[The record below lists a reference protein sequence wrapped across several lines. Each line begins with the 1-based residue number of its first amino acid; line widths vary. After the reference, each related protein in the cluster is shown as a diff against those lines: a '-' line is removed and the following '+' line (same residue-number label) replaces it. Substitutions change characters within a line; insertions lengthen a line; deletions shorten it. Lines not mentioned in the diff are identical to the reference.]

1 MGILSAIFSG
11 VGIRAIL
18 ESILYT
24 LPAVLIALTFHEF
37 AHAYVAYKNGDP
49 TARNLGRMTL
59 NPLAHLDVWG
69 FVCMLL
75 VGFGWAKPVPVNPNN
90 YRNYK
95 KGELTVSLA
104 GVTMNLIIGII
115 GALASAITRYVA
127 TNNGYYYYD
136 IVNGIGVAGKIYYVF
151 LNLCCIN
158 CALMVFNLIPI
169 YPLDGYHVFEVLL
182 GRVISPRVFEFLRK
196 YGQMILLIV
205 IFVGN
210 RSGFSLVGYLT
221 QYVAKGLLYASD
233 WLVSLFV

>member
-11 VGIRAIL
+11 EGISAIL

-115 GALASAITRYVA
+115 GALASAIT
-127 TNNGYYYYD
+127 
-136 IVNGIGVAGKIYYVF
+136 VNGIGAAGKIYYVF

-221 QYVAKGLLYASD
+221 QYVAEGLLYASD

>member
-11 VGIRAIL
+11 EGIGAIL

-69 FVCMLL
+69 FICMLL

-115 GALASAITRYVA
+115 GALASTITFYVA
-127 TNNGYYYYD
+127 AKNGNYYY
-136 IVNGIGVAGKIYYVF
+136 VMNGIGAAGKIYYIF
-151 LNLCCIN
+151 FYLCYIN

-196 YGQMILLIV
+196 YGQIILLMF

-210 RSGFSLVGYLT
+210 RSGFSPVSYLT
-221 QYVAKGLLYASD
+221 QYVVQGLLHVSD
-233 WLVSLFV
+233 LLVSLFV

>member
-11 VGIRAIL
+11 EGIRAIL

-115 GALASAITRYVA
+115 GALASAIT
-127 TNNGYYYYD
+127 
-136 IVNGIGVAGKIYYVF
+136 VNGIGAAGKIYFIFKY
-151 LNLCCIN
+151 LCYTN

-182 GRVISPRVFEFLRK
+182 GRVISPGVFEFLRK

-210 RSGFSLVGYLT
+210 RSGFSPVGYLT
-221 QYVAKGLLYASD
+221 HYVAEGLLHASK

>member
-24 LPAVLIALTFHEF
+24 LPVVLIALTFHEF

-136 IVNGIGVAGKIYYVF
+136 IVNGIGAAGKIYFIFYY
-151 LNLCCIN
+151 LCRIN
-158 CALMVFNLIPI
+158 CAI

>member
-127 TNNGYYYYD
+127 TNNGYYDYD
-136 IVNGIGVAGKIYYVF
+136 IVNGIGVAGKIYFIF
-151 LNLCCIN
+151 LYLCKIN

-182 GRVISPRVFEFLRK
+182 GRVISPGVFEFLRK

>member
-11 VGIRAIL
+11 EGISAIL

-115 GALASAITRYVA
+115 GALASAITFYVA
-127 TNNGYYYYD
+127 TNNGYYSD
-136 IVNGIGVAGKIYYVF
+136 NIVNGIGAAGKIYYIF
-151 LNLCCIN
+151 RYLCKIN

-182 GRVISPRVFEFLRK
+182 GRVISPGVFEFLRK

-210 RSGFSLVGYLT
+210 RSGFSPVDHLT

>member
-11 VGIRAIL
+11 EGIRAIL

-115 GALASAITRYVA
+115 GALASAIT
-127 TNNGYYYYD
+127 
-136 IVNGIGVAGKIYYVF
+136 VNGIGAAGKIYFIFKY
-151 LNLCCIN
+151 LCYTN

-182 GRVISPRVFEFLRK
+182 GRVISPGVFEFLRK

-221 QYVAKGLLYASD
+221 QYVAEGLLYASD

>member
-11 VGIRAIL
+11 EGIIAIL

-59 NPLAHLDVWG
+59 NPLAHIDTLG

-75 VGFGWAKPVPVNPNN
+75 VGFGWAKPVPVNSNN

-95 KGELTVSLA
+95 KGEITVSLA

-115 GALASAITRYVA
+115 SALACAITFYVSIKSGS
-127 TNNGYYYYD
+127 NYLD
-136 IVNGIGVAGKIYYVF
+136 VVDGIGVAGKIYYILF
-151 LNLCCIN
+151 YLCYIN

-169 YPLDGYHVFEVLL
+169 YPLDGYHVFEILL
-182 GRVISPRVFEFLRK
+182 GRVLSPKVFGFLRK
-196 YGQMILLIV
+196 YGQMILMIA
-205 IFVGN
+205 IIVGN

-221 QYVAKGLLYASD
+221 QHVVEGLLSASD
-233 WLVSLFV
+233 WLVRLFV

>member
-11 VGIRAIL
+11 EGISAIF

-115 GALASAITRYVA
+115 GALASAIT
-127 TNNGYYYYD
+127 
-136 IVNGIGVAGKIYYVF
+136 VNGIGAAGKIYFIFYY
-151 LNLCCIN
+151 LCRIN

-221 QYVAKGLLYASD
+221 QYVAEGLLYASD

>member
-115 GALASAITRYVA
+115 GALASAIT
-127 TNNGYYYYD
+127 
-136 IVNGIGVAGKIYYVF
+136 VNGIGAAGKIYYVF
-151 LNLCCIN
+151 LNLCYIN

-182 GRVISPRVFEFLRK
+182 GRVISPGVFEFLRK

-221 QYVAKGLLYASD
+221 QYVAEGLLYASD

>member
-115 GALASAITRYVA
+115 GALASAIT
-127 TNNGYYYYD
+127 
-136 IVNGIGVAGKIYYVF
+136 VNGIGAAGKIYFIFKY
-151 LNLCCIN
+151 LCYTN

-169 YPLDGYHVFEVLL
+169 
-182 GRVISPRVFEFLRK
+182 
-196 YGQMILLIV
+196 
-205 IFVGN
+205 
-210 RSGFSLVGYLT
+210 
-221 QYVAKGLLYASD
+221 
-233 WLVSLFV
+233 

>member
-115 GALASAITRYVA
+115 GALASTITLYVA
-127 TNNGYYYYD
+127 TNNGYYYDD
-136 IVNGIGVAGKIYYVF
+136 IVNGIGAAGKIYFIFYY
-151 LNLCCIN
+151 LCRIN

>member
-11 VGIRAIL
+11 EGISAIL

-115 GALASAITRYVA
+115 GAVASAITRYVA
-127 TNNGYYYYD
+127 TNNGY
-136 IVNGIGVAGKIYYVF
+136 
-151 LNLCCIN
+151 
-158 CALMVFNLIPI
+158 
-169 YPLDGYHVFEVLL
+169 
-182 GRVISPRVFEFLRK
+182 
-196 YGQMILLIV
+196 
-205 IFVGN
+205 
-210 RSGFSLVGYLT
+210 
-221 QYVAKGLLYASD
+221 
-233 WLVSLFV
+233 

>member
-11 VGIRAIL
+11 EGISAIL

-115 GALASAITRYVA
+115 GALASTITFYA
-127 TNNGYYYYD
+127 AHNSGNYYD

-151 LNLCCIN
+151 LNLCYIN

-169 YPLDGYHVFEVLL
+169 YPLDGYNVFEVLL

-221 QYVAKGLLYASD
+221 QYVADGLLYASD

>member
-11 VGIRAIL
+11 EGIRAIL

-115 GALASAITRYVA
+115 GALASAIT
-127 TNNGYYYYD
+127 
-136 IVNGIGVAGKIYYVF
+136 VNGIGAAGKIYFIFKY
-151 LNLCCIN
+151 LCYTN

-182 GRVISPRVFEFLRK
+182 GRVISPGVFEFLRK

-210 RSGFSLVGYLT
+210 RSGFSPVSYLT
-221 QYVAKGLLYASD
+221 QYVAEGLEHAAI

>member
-11 VGIRAIL
+11 EGISAIL

-115 GALASAITRYVA
+115 GALASTITFYAA
-127 TNNGYYYYD
+127 TNNGYYYD
-136 IVNGIGVAGKIYYVF
+136 VVNGIGVAGKIHYIFFY
-151 LNLCCIN
+151 LCYIN

-221 QYVAKGLLYASD
+221 QYVADGLLYASD

>member
-1 MGILSAIFSG
+1 MIFSG
-11 VGIRAIL
+11 EGIRAIL

-115 GALASAITRYVA
+115 GALASAIT
-127 TNNGYYYYD
+127 
-136 IVNGIGVAGKIYYVF
+136 VNGIGAAGKIYFIFKY
-151 LNLCCIN
+151 LCYTN

-182 GRVISPRVFEFLRK
+182 GRVISPGVFEFLRK

-210 RSGFSLVGYLT
+210 RSGFSPVSYLT
-221 QYVAKGLLYASD
+221 QYVAEGLEHAAI

>member
-115 GALASAITRYVA
+115 GALASAITFYVA
-127 TNNGYYYYD
+127 TNNGYYDYD
-136 IVNGIGVAGKIYYVF
+136 IVNGIGVAGKIHYIFFY
-151 LNLCCIN
+151 LCYIN

-182 GRVISPRVFEFLRK
+182 GRVISPGVFEFLRK

-210 RSGFSLVGYLT
+210 RSGFSPVGDLT
-221 QYVAKGLLYASD
+221 QYVAEGLLDASK

>member
-11 VGIRAIL
+11 EGISAIL

-127 TNNGYYYYD
+127 TNNGYYDYD
-136 IVNGIGVAGKIYYVF
+136 IVNGIGAAGKIYFIF
-151 LNLCCIN
+151 LYLCKIN

-182 GRVISPRVFEFLRK
+182 GRVISPGVFEFLRK

-210 RSGFSLVGYLT
+210 RSGFSPVGYLT
-221 QYVAKGLLYASD
+221 QYVADGLLYASD

>member
-11 VGIRAIL
+11 EGISAIL

-115 GALASAITRYVA
+115 GALASAIT
-127 TNNGYYYYD
+127 
-136 IVNGIGVAGKIYYVF
+136 VNGIGAAGKIYFIFKY
-151 LNLCCIN
+151 LCYTN

-221 QYVAKGLLYASD
+221 QYVAEGLLYASD

>member
-11 VGIRAIL
+11 EGISAIL

-115 GALASAITRYVA
+115 GALASTITLYVA
-127 TNNGYYYYD
+127 TNNGYYYD
-136 IVNGIGVAGKIYYVF
+136 IVNGIGAAGKIYFIFFY
-151 LNLCCIN
+151 LCYIN

-169 YPLDGYHVFEVLL
+169 YPLDGYHVLEVLL

-221 QYVAKGLLYASD
+221 QYVADGLLYASD

>member
-11 VGIRAIL
+11 EGIRAIL

-115 GALASAITRYVA
+115 GALASAIT
-127 TNNGYYYYD
+127 
-136 IVNGIGVAGKIYYVF
+136 VNGIGAAGKIYFIFKY
-151 LNLCCIN
+151 LCYTN

-182 GRVISPRVFEFLRK
+182 GRVISPGVFEFLRK

>member
-11 VGIRAIL
+11 EGISAIF

-115 GALASAITRYVA
+115 GALASAIT
-127 TNNGYYYYD
+127 
-136 IVNGIGVAGKIYYVF
+136 VNGIGAAGKIYFIFKY
-151 LNLCCIN
+151 LCYTN

-182 GRVISPRVFEFLRK
+182 GRVISPGVFEFLRK

>member
-24 LPAVLIALTFHEF
+24 LPVVLIALTFHEF

-127 TNNGYYYYD
+127 TNNGYHDYD
-136 IVNGIGVAGKIYYVF
+136 IVNGIGAAGKIYFIFYY
-151 LNLCCIN
+151 LCRIN

-182 GRVISPRVFEFLRK
+182 GRVISPGVFEFLRK

-210 RSGFSLVGYLT
+210 RSGFSPVGYLT
-221 QYVAKGLLYASD
+221 HYVAEGLLHASK

>member
-11 VGIRAIL
+11 EGISAIL

-90 YRNYK
+90 
-95 KGELTVSLA
+95 
-104 GVTMNLIIGII
+104 NL
-115 GALASAITRYVA
+115 
-127 TNNGYYYYD
+127 
-136 IVNGIGVAGKIYYVF
+136 
-151 LNLCCIN
+151 LCC
-158 CALMVFNLIPI
+158 
-169 YPLDGYHVFEVLL
+169 
-182 GRVISPRVFEFLRK
+182 
-196 YGQMILLIV
+196 
-205 IFVGN
+205 
-210 RSGFSLVGYLT
+210 T
-221 QYVAKGLLYASD
+221 
-233 WLVSLFV
+233 

>member
-11 VGIRAIL
+11 EGISAIL

-115 GALASAITRYVA
+115 GALASAITLYVA
-127 TNNGYYYYD
+127 TNNGYYCDD
-136 IVNGIGVAGKIYYVF
+136 IENGIGAAGKIYF
-151 LNLCCIN
+151 IFKNLCYIN

-182 GRVISPRVFEFLRK
+182 GRVISPGVFEFLRK

>member
-115 GALASAITRYVA
+115 GALASAIT
-127 TNNGYYYYD
+127 
-136 IVNGIGVAGKIYYVF
+136 VNGIGAAGKIYFIFKY
-151 LNLCCIN
+151 LCYTN

-182 GRVISPRVFEFLRK
+182 GRVISPGVFEFLRK

-210 RSGFSLVGYLT
+210 RSGFSPVGYLT
-221 QYVAKGLLYASD
+221 QYVAEGLLYASD

>member
-75 VGFGWAKPVPVNPNN
+75 VGFGWAMPVPVNPNN

-115 GALASAITRYVA
+115 GSLASMITFYA
-127 TNNGYYYYD
+127 ALNNGNYYD

-151 LNLCCIN
+151 LNLCYIN

-182 GRVISPRVFEFLRK
+182 GRVINPRVFEFLRK